1 MKTFWMVLMI
11 LLMVFVTNAQST
23 SDITCGDTIS
33 DHFSVDDLNHRYN
46 IDISVGT
53 ILVVHALPIETPLNL
68 TLEILN
74 ANGALIGAN
83 DFSPDDSA
91 VSIET
96 SAILA
101 AGTYHIDIA
110 ADDSGNYQLFV
121 SCASDE
127 DSEVVSENN
136 LVQGMICGD
145 QIDNTMIRPDELH
158 RYFVFLDEDTVMDVF
173 LESLYGDFGDMTFEL
188 GLYSPTNQELDR
200 INADFKDIE
209 RTIFEQ
215 TATTEGVYRLYVQG
229 FDSTDENY
237 RLSIDCTLPDG
248 SLALSGG
255 DTRRVFEPTQLSA
268 SESDTSDTI
277 TIVSTIEIIEGL
289 PNTGQLDA
297 DTTAITYLFSGEND
311 ETISLNYQRVR
322 GEGNVALSIEA
333 PDGEIMFSTS
343 LLWAD
348 GLSVDLTLPQSGDY
362 TINLTGL
369 DAVFTVEVV
378 RGS

>member
-1 MKTFWMVLMI
+1 MKTFWMVLVI
-11 LLMVFVTNAQST
+11 LSMVFVTHAQST

-33 DHFSVDDLNHRYN
+33 DYFSVDDLNHRYN

-53 ILVVHALPIETPLNL
+53 MLVVHALPIETPLNL

-91 VSIET
+91 ASIET

-101 AGTYHIDIA
+101 TGTYHIDVS
-110 ADDSGNYQLFV
+110 ADDSGDYQLFV

-127 DSEVVSENN
+127 DGKVVSENN
-136 LVQGMICGD
+136 LVQSMICGD

-173 LESLYGDFGDMTFEL
+173 LESLYGEFGDMTFEL

-200 INADFKDIE
+200 INDDFKDIE

-255 DTRRVFEPTQLSA
+255 DTRRILEPTQLSA
-268 SESDTSDTI
+268 SESDDSETI
-277 TIVSTIEIIEGL
+277 TVTSTIEIIEGL
-289 PNTGQLDA
+289 PNTGQLSDNNISMSYTFA
-297 DTTAITYLFSGEND
+297 GSTD

-322 GEGNVALSIEA
+322 GEGNVELSIEA
-333 PDGEIMFSTS
+333 PDGDILFSSS
-343 LLWAD
+343 LLLAD
-348 GLSVDLTLPQSGDY
+348 GLSVDLTLPQSGGYRLYVSGD
-362 TINLTGL
+362 